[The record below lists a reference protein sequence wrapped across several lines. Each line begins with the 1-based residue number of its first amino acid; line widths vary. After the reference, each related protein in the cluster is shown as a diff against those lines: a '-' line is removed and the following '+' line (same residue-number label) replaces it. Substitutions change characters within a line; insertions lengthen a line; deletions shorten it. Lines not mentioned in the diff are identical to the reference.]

1 MKEELRVKFVR
12 RLKYFLII
20 LMDKKEIVV
29 AAINK
34 MKPYKRIFL
43 LLLQN

>member
-1 MKEELRVKFVR
+1 MKEELRVKSVR

-20 LMDKKEIVV
+20 LMDKNEIVV

-34 MKPYKRIFL
+34 MKPYKRRFL